1 MSDVQQP
8 AFLSAEQ
15 AEANIAALF
24 ARKPDNENTATAHE
38 AEANKINVGT
48 EFPHFLNAG
57 TSQSLSSDFIVPPEN
72 GDVLAELPISLL
84 VDFPKDKHPFLPYTA
99 EEMRDLKDD
108 ITQHGVLQPPLVRK
122 HPTIQGHYEI
132 IAGHNRRTAAS
143 ELGYKT
149 LSCVIRRLD
158 DDEAL
163 LQMISSNL
171 KQRTSLMPSEKAWAY
186 KYQLDALKRQGRR
199 TDLTSCQ
206 VGTKLTDP
214 TCGQLDHKLS
224 GNRADEQMAESMEES
239 ARTIQRY
246 IRLTFLIPEL
256 LEKVDEGK
264 LGLTVGET
272 LSYISPAGQRIVDN
286 FFYSEHSIPITQAIA
301 DRLRK
306 MDADGQLTDD
316 GELERAFLSPLVV
329 KQMKSVK
336 VPLKKW
342 RNRIDP
348 KATEKQVV
356 DMCESAVDVFLDCRD
371 EYFDAA
377 ADSQAVVDAIKEAME
392 AHFKRK
398 EGTQRE

>member
-8 AFLSAEQ
+8 AFQSAEQ

-38 AEANKINVGT
+38 AEANKTNAGT
-48 EFPHFLNAG
+48 EFPHFPNAG
-57 TSQSLSSDFIVPPEN
+57 NSRNISSSIIPPEN
-72 GDVLAELPISLL
+72 GDVLAELPINLL
-84 VDFPKDKHPFLPYTA
+84 VDFPKEQHPFRPYTA
-99 EEMRDLKDD
+99 EEMKDLKDD

-122 HPTIQGHYEI
+122 HPTMQGHYEI

-171 KQRTSLMPSEKAWAY
+171 KQRMNLLPSEKAWAY

-199 TDLTSCQ
+199 TDATSGQ
-206 VGTKLTDP
+206 VVQKWSRDEIAN
-214 TCGQLDHKLS
+214 DES
-224 GNRADEQMAESMEES
+224 G
-239 ARTIQRY
+239 RTVQRY

-316 GELERAFLSPLVV
+316 GELEKAFLSPLVA

-398 EGTQRE
+398 EGAQHE